1 MFEWFLSNVTSI
13 LTSGFFIVVAII
25 VVYIFCLCV
34 IWYRNDFLFYY
45 IMRDQVRLVKW
56 LISSTATFFRN
67 HWRFALVV
75 FLFGG
80 LYLAF
85 YSALPGWTETHTLQ
99 KHMVSAYSS
108 AVITAT
114 MVLLAKR
121 KMSWALKLAPVT
133 VVSTTGILMFY
144 LHAESMTLT
153 PQLTQPLPL
162 ELVAVVLAPSIIG
175 ASLLRR
181 LYLRI
186 KTKRTDVYLPQ
197 NTLSPTNSYDP
208 CNGGSGH
215 GATHPSGGR
224 RSPSKIEKAYGTSAK
239 KTHPNTHRLTGETE
253 PRTGGTREESFEHL
267 LEREKERV
275 EKLFKTLFPE
285 D

>member
-1 MFEWFLSNVTSI
+1 VFEWFLSNVTSI

-56 LISSTATFFRN
+56 LITSTATFFRN
-67 HWRFALVV
+67 HWRFALVM

-114 MVLLAKR
+114 VVLLAKR

-133 VVSTTGILMFY
+133 VVSTTGILVFY

-175 ASLLRR
+175 AALLRR
-181 LYLRI
+181 LYLRM
-186 KTKRTDVYLPQ
+186 KTKRIDVYLPQ
-197 NTLSPTNSYDP
+197 NGSKPKNLHDP
-208 CNGGSGH
+208 GNGGSGN
-215 GATHPSGGR
+215 GATHSSGGR
-224 RSPSKIEKAYGTSAK
+224 RRPSKIEKAYGTSTR
-239 KTHPNTHRLTGETE
+239 KTHPSTHSSAGETKL
-253 PRTGGTREESFEHL
+253 RSGDACEESFEHL
-267 LEREKERV
+267 LEMEKERV
-275 EKLFKTLFPE
+275 EKLFKTLFQE